1 MARIIIFLLCLLL
14 RSNVYAEA
22 YGANCIRIDGVWHC
36 PYEEVPYCIEQ
47 TEYRTLSCPINQSG
61 AINQSRYYSCS
72 TQTWS
77 DWITTSNNCTQDPPT
92 CIESSETRQLTCQ
105 AGYEGVLQEQRTS
118 ICSNPYGSPTWTAWS
133 EIYNTC
139 NMTVTNLN
147 NLISPISPIS
157 PMNPNSLLN
166 QLTTAPLIQ
175 IEPVI
180 APELT
185 ALTTTEAPT
194 TSVKNTTTSDTDK
207 QDNVKGIDVP
217 KDKELVPGFGLVMS
231 LQLINQA
238 YNMQQAQMQDTI
250 KLEQENEY
258 GRIQDITFS
267 LYTETTIGDRFDSI
281 NRSRWT
287 SLLRN
292 YPLQRLKLYD
302 RGSQEDE

>member
-1 MARIIIFLLCLLL
+1 
-14 RSNVYAEA
+14 
-22 YGANCIRIDGVWHC
+22 
-36 PYEEVPYCIEQ
+36 
-47 TEYRTLSCPINQSG
+47 
-61 AINQSRYYSCS
+61 
-72 TQTWS
+72 
-77 DWITTSNNCTQDPPT
+77 
-92 CIESSETRQLTCQ
+92 
-105 AGYEGVLQEQRTS
+105 
-118 ICSNPYGSPTWTAWS
+118 
-133 EIYNTC
+133 
-139 NMTVTNLN
+139 
-147 NLISPISPIS
+147 
-157 PMNPNSLLN
+157 MNPNSLLN
-166 QLTTAPLIQ
+166 QLTTVPLIQ
-175 IEPVI
+175 TEPVI
-180 APELT
+180 AQELT

-207 QDNVKGIDVP
+207 KDNVKGIDVP
-217 KDKELVPGFGLVMS
+217 KDKELVHGFGLVMS

-267 LYTETTIGDRFDSI
+267 LYTETIIGDRFDSI